1 VSRLG
6 RVRRMYVQSSTR
18 SVSAALERLG
28 KSRSRRIPEVAD
40 TGTSVPELLILSRP
54 RAFQPIRQ
62 TESVMPVPPDRLG
75 PRAHVSSAGKVT
87 RQPEPMPYSLF
98 ALYPF
103 NHLDCNR
110 GSRSPIRSAHPAEV
124 RAAGSGVVMLSCN
137 RQTRGLL
144 GRRRFVSRG
153 SRAGPGSA
161 PGGAAWSSS
170 WTQSAG
176 CVPG

>member
-1 VSRLG
+1 
-6 RVRRMYVQSSTR
+6 MYVQSSTR

-87 RQPEPMPYSLF
+87 RQPEPVPYSLF

-110 GSRSPIRSAHPAEV
+110 GSGSPIRSAHPAEV
-124 RAAGSGVVMLSCN
+124 RAAGSGVVMLSCTG
-137 RQTRGLL
+137 RHAVCSAGVALLVEEVAQGL
-144 GRRRFVSRG
+144 GARRV
-153 SRAGPGSA
+153 AQL
-161 PGGAAWSSS
+161 WSSS